1 MTTETPAMA
10 DTDGRTGGLARARR
24 RTRRIVSAITRDRVA
39 PGTLPQDASE
49 ASIRVYARRLHQAL
63 AVFRFFFFAMGVG
76 LSFMSEASRL
86 QAIPLGLLIG
96 LVGLYNVGRV
106 WWPPDPSRRSPV
118 IESVFLM
125 VDVALAA
132 GVVLATGGLDSPFLI
147 YSLAPALTAGFFL
160 GVASASLAAVVSA
173 LLIIGAH
180 EISRVGLGSYPHLIS
195 SNLLAF
201 ALLYGSVSVLV
212 AGLPFLANLN
222 WQRRQR
228 NLAADS
234 ERQRL
239 RREVHDDVAQTLAFL
254 SLKLQLAEGTTP
266 GRSAT
271 LTGEDVRGIREVVRR
286 SYVAVRDYLDG
297 TADAAFVEPLKVG
310 ISAVVSQWSSDTGV
324 RSTIQVSGTEPALAP
339 SAKRQ
344 VLQIVREAL
353 ANVAKHANARH
364 VAVRMVSDASQAE
377 ITIRDD
383 GRGFEP
389 GASGGHGLEI
399 MRQRASIV
407 DATLSITSEP
417 ELGTEVKIVCRPK

>member
-1 MTTETPAMA
+1 
-10 DTDGRTGGLARARR
+10 
-24 RTRRIVSAITRDRVA
+24 
-39 PGTLPQDASE
+39 
-49 ASIRVYARRLHQAL
+49 
-63 AVFRFFFFAMGVG
+63 MGVG

-125 VDVALAA
+125 VDVALAT

-160 GVASASLAAVVSA
+160 GVASAALAAVVSA

-180 EISRVGLGSYPHLIS
+180 EISRIGLGSNPHLFS

-201 ALLYGSVSVLV
+201 ALLYGSVSILV

-239 RREVHDDVAQTLAFL
+239 RREVHDDIAQTLAFL
-254 SLKLQLAEGTTP
+254 SLKLQLAESTTP
-266 GRSAT
+266 TRSAT

-297 TADAAFVEPLKVG
+297 TADSAFVEPLRVG
-310 ISAVVSQWSSDTGV
+310 ISAIVNQWSSDTGI
-324 RSTIQVSGTEPALAP
+324 RSTIQFGGTEPVLAP
-339 SAKRQ
+339 SVKRQ

-353 ANVAKHANARH
+353 ANVAKHSNARH
-364 VAVRMVSDASQAE
+364 VSVGMSADAGRAE

-389 GASGGHGLEI
+389 SASGGHGLEI

-407 DATLSITSEP
+407 DATLSITSKP
-417 ELGTEVKIVCRPK
+417 EQGTEVTIVCKPK